1 MDGESRRIFLRAGG
15 FNQRIEPLSTPNL
28 RSPTHEASASRSLE
42 VLKLLFTFWGGRGNN
57 TIGRKAEWRPVSVT
71 VRQDSLR
78 CRKILGT
85 ERQSQPWT
93 ALTSP
98 GRSRARRCGTR
109 PASGQDSAGRPP
121 RVSRRRPPERATSLA
136 RRPSTTYRTNP
147 FELRCRSPCRLC
159 RRARKIRGFRAS
171 IRRLFD
177 LLISGLQTGE
187 LG

>member
-1 MDGESRRIFLRAGG
+1 MDGERRRIFLRAGG
-15 FNQRIEPLSTPNL
+15 FNQRIEQVGSPNL

-42 VLKLLFTFWGGRGNN
+42 GLKLVFTFCGGRGNN

-93 ALTSP
+93 ALSSP

-109 PASGQDSAGRPP
+109 PASGQVKLQQDDLRGFLGGDRLSAQQASHSGHQRLTGQTHSSCVADRQADSATGREK
-121 RVSRRRPPERATSLA
+121 SA
-136 RRPSTTYRTNP
+136 
-147 FELRCRSPCRLC
+147 
-159 RRARKIRGFRAS
+159 AS
-171 IRRLFD
+171 APQFGGS
-177 LLISGLQTGE
+177 LIS
-187 LG
+187 

>member
-15 FNQRIEPLSTPNL
+15 LNQRIEPFSTPHL

-42 VLKLLFTFWGGRGNN
+42 VLKLLFRFWGGRGNN
-57 TIGRKAEWRPVSVT
+57 TIGRKAEWRPVSIT

-93 ALTSP
+93 AFISP

-109 PASGQDSAGRPP
+109 PASGQVKLQQDEPP

-136 RRPSTTYRTNP
+136 RRPSTTYRTDP
-147 FELRCRSPCRLC
+147 FELRRRSPCRLC
-159 RRARKIRGFRAS
+159 RRALKIRGFRAS
-171 IRRLFD
+171 ILRLF
-177 LLISGLQTGE
+177 
-187 LG
+187 